1 MGYLFPLFYLY
12 LFLLFFQSGRAYRF
26 ADIGAIHSCV
36 PVDVAVV
43 LVLLGD
49 SGSAEFNGL

>member
-1 MGYLFPLFYLY
+1 MGYLFPF
-12 LFLLFFQSGRAYRF
+12 FTFTFFTFFQSGRAYRF

-36 PVDVAVV
+36 PVDVALVV
-43 LVLLGD
+43 VLLGD